1 MSSYE
6 YHQVLQFLYFE
17 GYVDS
22 YESAEHLVE
31 QLTQEEYNELYE
43 AAHSFPLNKKERK
56 SVENIGRMNAGD
68 YSVPPD
74 GKSTP
79 SKTRSASRPIPKRK
93 RKTDLNKVIIA
104 QYLYDEGYAETLES
118 GTIIAQ
124 SISEQWA
131 NQILDEAHLIL
142 EKPYQIYGP
151 DPHGS
156 SDSESRP
163 LGKPYK
169 NKKRAK
175 TRADRLDDEIGGYRH
190 SVRKVDEEYKDLTP
204 EKEEKVK
211 NRVGELAR
219 DIQVQGERM
228 KDLKKKP
235 FGKYRPK
242 VKQEKEAILKSARKK
257 QKLVQ
262 NASDALIRTSTSRSA
277 SIQKRIQDLKDR
289 S

>member
-6 YHQVLQFLYFE
+6 YHQILQFLYFE
-17 GYVDS
+17 GYADS
-22 YESAEHLVE
+22 YEEAEELVE
-31 QLTQEEYNELYE
+31 SLSDSEFEDLCEKKL
-43 AAHSFPLNKKERK
+43 AHSFPLKKKERE
-56 SVENIGRMNAGD
+56 SVENIGRMNRGY
-68 YSVPPD
+68 YSNVPDEDPT
-74 GKSTP
+74 STR
-79 SKTRSASRPIPKRK
+79 TRSASRPAPKTKK
-93 RKTDLNKVIIA
+93 RKTDLSKVIIA
-104 QYLYDEGYAETLES
+104 QYLYDEGYVETPES
-118 GTIIAQ
+118 GSVMAE

-131 NQILDEAHLIL
+131 NQILDEEYLII

-219 DIQVQGERM
+219 DIQVQSERM
-228 KDLKKKP
+228 KDLNKKP

-242 VKQEKEAILKSARKK
+242 VKQEKEIGRAH
-257 QKLVQ
+257 V
-262 NASDALIRTSTSRSA
+262 
-277 SIQKRIQDLKDR
+277 
-289 S
+289 